1 MGVYT
6 DESKLVI
13 ITVPN
18 LAKNV
23 KSSLK
28 HETDHIIKNN
38 DCLVQYAIKNN

>member
-13 ITVPN
+13 ITVPS
-18 LAKNV
+18 LTKNV
-23 KSSLK
+23 KNSLK
-28 HETDHIIKNN
+28 HEIDHIIKNN